1 MPIFAHAVPEGQ
13 KVVSGGKVFP
23 DTADEGGGDDEA
35 PLPLGG
41 VGVDG
46 LA

>member
-1 MPIFAHAVPEGQ
+1 MPILAHEVPAGQ
-13 KVVSGGKVFP
+13 EVVSGGKVFP
-23 DTADEGGGDDEA
+23 DTADSGGGDDEA
-35 PLPLGG
+35 LLPLGG